1 MTQPAAPVSSRLL
14 LAFAGIEPPPDLPSD
29 PVSGFTLFRDHNV
42 SDATQLRNLTREL
55 HGLATD
61 GLPMLMCID
70 QEGGQFLGLGDI
82 GTPFPGNMALGA
94 SGDPEL
100 AREVATATGRELRS
114 LGINVNYAP
123 VADLTTN
130 PDNPSLGIRAFGDE
144 PTQVAQMVAATV
156 AGFHDAGVAAT
167 VKHFPGKGEA
177 RVDSHFGLPILK
189 HARSRLDSVELVPFV
204 AGLEA
209 GAELVMTGHFALP
222 ELTGRTDVP
231 ATLASEVL
239 VDLLRTELDFGGVV
253 VSDAFNMAAIT
264 QGAAQV
270 IDAIAA
276 LNAGVD
282 LLLLTFEHEMRTALP
297 DALRLA
303 ASRGLISIEDH
314 AVAAQRI
321 VALRTHLAG
330 FENPGLEVLRSAEHQ
345 ALAERAAAAA
355 ITVVRNEAGLL
366 PLRSTSDKR
375 VLAIMP
381 KPENLTPADTSVSVE
396 PHLAAALRE
405 HHPAVDD
412 VVTSHTPS
420 DDEIA
425 AVATKAAGYSAVVV
439 GTISASM
446 NPAQAAL
453 VNRILETNSNVITVA
468 MRTPWDLT
476 AYPASRTHVCTYG
489 ILPPS
494 LAALAAVL
502 FGRAPSPG
510 RLPTLIPGLHHRG
523 HGLEL

>member
-1 MTQPAAPVSSRLL
+1 MTTTPPPISSRLL
-14 LAFAGIEPPPDLPSD
+14 LAFEGTQAPTDLPAD
-29 PVSGFTLFRDHNV
+29 QVSGFTLFRDHNV
-42 SDATQLRNLTREL
+42 SDAAQLANLTQEL
-55 HGLATD
+55 HALATD

-94 SGDPEL
+94 SGDPNL
-100 AREVATATGRELRS
+100 ARQVAAATGRELRS

-130 PDNPSLGIRAFGDE
+130 PDNPSLGIRSFGDE
-144 PTQVAQMVAATV
+144 PTQVANMVAATV
-156 AGFHDAGVAAT
+156 AGFHEAGVAAT

-189 HARSRLDSVELVPFV
+189 HARERLDSVELVPFL

-222 ELTGRTDVP
+222 ALTGRTDLP
-231 ATLASEVL
+231 ATLASEIL
-239 VDLLRTELDFGGVV
+239 VDLLRGDLDFGGVV
-253 VSDAFNMAAIT
+253 VTDAFNMAAIT

-270 IDAIAA
+270 IDAIVA

-297 DALRLA
+297 EALRLA
-303 ASRGLISIEDH
+303 AARGLVRIADH
-314 AVAAQRI
+314 TQAAQRI
-321 VALRTHLAG
+321 AALRTHLAG
-330 FENPGLEVLRSAEHQ
+330 FESPGLEVLRCADHQ
-345 ALAERAAAAA
+345 SLAGQAAAAS
-355 ITVVRNEAGLL
+355 ITVVRNETGLL
-366 PLRSTSDKR
+366 PLAPTPDQRI
-375 VLAIMP
+375 LAIMP

-396 PHLAAALRE
+396 PHLAAAIRK
-405 HHPAVDD
+405 HHRHVDEL
-412 VVTSHTPS
+412 VTSHSPS

-425 AVATKAAGYSAVVV
+425 AIATKAAGYDSVVV

-446 NPAQAAL
+446 NTSQAAM
-453 VNRILETNSNVITVA
+453 VNSLLEANSNVVTVA

-476 AYPASRTHVCTYG
+476 AYPASRTHLCTYG
-489 ILPPS
+489 ILRPTME
-494 LAALAAVL
+494 ALAAAI
-502 FGRAPSPG
+502 FGKAPTPG
-510 RLPTLIPGLHHRG
+510 RLPTRIPGLHHRG
-523 HGLEL
+523 HGIEL